1 MPRWKKYN
9 KKCHFGSMEH
19 FDFLNVCPCS
29 SRGFFTFLV
38 GVAHGAVC
46 GSHAVLLAAKS
57 FFCNAF
63 SALSGQRIERTCCS
77 PLLSLLLW
85 RWLYP
90 TTHCGCF
97 MEFLSKMYLRQIS
110 FLGTNEWKIR
120 KNKDT
125 DFISTF
131 KIYIRKWVSSTL
143 FAVHF
148 HQLVQ
153 F

>member
-1 MPRWKKYN
+1 MSLWVHGTFWFS
-9 KKCHFGSMEH
+9 KCLSFFIQRFLYIFGWCGPWCGMR
-19 FDFLNVCPCS
+19 LPC
-29 SRGFFTFLV
+29 RALGCQVILLQCLFCTKWPKNW
-38 GVAHGAVC
+38 AH
-46 GSHAVLLAAKS
+46 VLLALT
-57 FFCNAF
+57 FTF
-63 SALSGQRIERTCCS
+63 ALTVT
-77 PLLSLLLW
+77 
-85 RWLYP
+85 
-90 TTHCGCF
+90 TTHCGWF
-97 MEFLSKMYLRQIS
+97 MEFLSKIYLRQIS
-110 FLGTNEWKIR
+110 FLVTNEWKIR